1 MCFFLGDE
9 PTFPEPDSV
18 TSDPVL
24 RLDLDCEVA
33 LGVVEDNKNG
43 IRKYM
48 KALTF
53 PALGVKRDKEETKKL
68 SEGASPPC
76 LGIEEVK
83 ERIKKRTK
91 VHSP

>member
-1 MCFFLGDE
+1 MHQFFRQLQVGIGYCSSRVNNCVILGDK
-9 PTFPEPDSV
+9 PTVPEPDSV

-48 KALTF
+48 EALTF
-53 PALGVKRDKEETKKL
+53 PAPGVKGDNV
-68 SEGASPPC
+68 
-76 LGIEEVK
+76 IY
-83 ERIKKRTK
+83 
-91 VHSP
+91 